1 MKNSEYWAKR
11 FKAIEERANTE
22 AQRCMAESMKLI
34 DDEVIQIDK
43 DITYWLKRFAD
54 NNNITL
60 AEAKKTI
67 SNKELKELGW
77 DVEEYIR
84 KGRAN
89 SYNGEWTTELENA
102 SAKYHITRLDAI
114 KLQIQKCC
122 DVAFKGITA
131 AIDKELS
138 KVYKDV
144 YYRTAYEVQKGM
156 GVGFSFAQVDENKL
170 KMILERPWA
179 VDGTNFSQ
187 RVWGTYRP
195 KLTNKLQQA
204 LTDWCVRGTDPK
216 ILARKLSY
224 ESGVAQSACN
234 TLIRTETAQICT
246 RAEMDCYDELGV
258 EKYRILETL
267 DGKTCDIC
275 ADMDGKI
282 FTKDEF
288 EVGITAPPFHPSC
301 RGTTVPEVDDEL
313 LKKGRKRAARDPE
326 TGKTIYIN
334 DMSYKDW
341 KEKFVDNDQFTNISN
356 SDIIENEQQR
366 KGRNKSTTINHTY
379 INSGEYRN
387 KFDSLTADKSLNR
400 IIYQKAKEMLKH
412 RSGMLI
418 EDMYWFDGD
427 TGKIVASILNETI
440 DEGIIYTSAVN
451 KAIAGKD
458 NLITVHTHPNSMPP
472 SIADINSA
480 VRNGYRFGV
489 VLCHDGKVFK
499 YSANEEVSECLYNM
513 YISEF
518 LRSGETEYSAQMK
531 ALVKLQDMY
540 DINVGEVN

>member
-11 FKAIEERANTE
+11 FKALEERANAE
-22 AQRCMAESMKLI
+22 AQKCMAESMKLI

-54 NNNITL
+54 NNNMTL
-60 AEAKKTI
+60 AEAKKAIT
-67 SNKELKELGW
+67 NKELDELGW

-84 KGRAN
+84 KGQAN

-102 SAKYHITRLDAI
+102 SAQYHLTRLDAI

-122 DVAFKGITA
+122 DIAFKGVT
-131 AIDKELS
+131 DSMNTGLS

-156 GVGFSFAQVDENKL
+156 GIGFSFAQVDENKL

-179 VDGTNFSQ
+179 VDGANFSQ

-267 DGKTCDIC
+267 DGKTCEIC

-288 EVGITAPPFHPSC
+288 EVGVTAPPFHPSC

-313 LKKGRKRAARDPE
+313 LKKGRKRAARDPK
-326 TGKTIYIN
+326 TSKTIYID

-341 KEKFVDNDQFTNISN
+341 KEKFVSNDQFTNLSN
-356 SDIIENEQQR
+356 NDIIKSGAGFKTVDDPMREVMGAAEQ
-366 KGRNKSTTINHTY
+366 S
-379 INSGEYRN
+379 
-387 KFDSLTADKSLNR
+387 
-400 IIYQKAKEMLKH
+400 
-412 RSGMLI
+412 
-418 EDMYWFDGD
+418 
-427 TGKIVASILNETI
+427 
-440 DEGIIYTSAVN
+440 
-451 KAIAGKD
+451 
-458 NLITVHTHPNSMPP
+458 HPNELANI
-472 SIADINSA
+472 IADLESNGVIIKYREGTMGYFPPALPGKPGDIVMEKGASFSA
-480 VRNGYRFGV
+480 WSHEYKHFCDDRA
-489 VLCHDGKVFK
+489 DGFLGLRALLDPEKCAKREIDAYQVEIELAK
-499 YSANEEVSECLYNM
+499 KLPKDVQEKMIKRLEALRDNE
-513 YISEF
+513 
-518 LRSGETEYSAQMK
+518 
-531 ALVKLQDMY
+531 VKRY
-540 DINVGEVN
+540 V